1 MGYIAAIALCAVMA
15 GLAYWR
21 GLLSGAG
28 SAAALAVGILIAV
41 FGGLGWVLILLIFLL
56 SSFAATRYRFEAKK
70 AMGLEEGA
78 RGERGPANV
87 LANGAVACA
96 AAVAYFFFRQL
107 DATLGNMAVV
117 LFLVAVATAASDTLA
132 SELGVLSP
140 KAYLITNGKR
150 VPPGTNGGVSG
161 MGTVWALVAA
171 AYVSAVGNIVLL
183 LTGAIQPTA
192 MSVFLPILFGF
203 VGCQV
208 DSVFGALL
216 ENRGLISKQTN
227 NLYSIALAT
236 LMAAVVMLCLR

>member
-1 MGYIAAIALCAVMA
+1 MGYVVAVALCAVMA

-28 SAAALAVGILIAV
+28 SAAALAIGIIIGV

-70 AMGLEEGA
+70 AMGLEEGT

-87 LANGAVACA
+87 LANGSVACL
-96 AAVAYFFFRQL
+96 AAVLYFVL
-107 DATLGNMAVV
+107 LLWDASFANVALV
-117 LFLVAVATAASDTLA
+117 LFLVAVAAAASDTMA

-140 KAYLITNGKR
+140 KAYLITSGRR
-150 VPPGTNGGVSG
+150 VPPGTNGGISG
-161 MGTVWALVAA
+161 MGTAWALVAA
-171 AYVSAVGNIVLL
+171 IYVSAVGNIALML
-183 LTGAIQPTA
+183 MGAFQPTS
-192 MSVFLPILFGF
+192 MSVLLPILFGF
-203 VGCQV
+203 VSCQV

-216 ENRGLISKQTN
+216 ENRGIITKQTN

-236 LMAAVVMLCLR
+236 LMATVVIICLR